1 MAVRMLDTAS
11 AALQWLRERG
21 CTDLALDSRRIRGGE
36 GFIAWPGHATDA
48 RQHVGAALAAGARA
62 CLVEQTGVEAFGFDD
77 ERVAA
82 MPGLKALT
90 GQLADQWFGE
100 PSREVT
106 LIATTGTN
114 GKTST
119 SWWVAQAL
127 SALGRPCGLIGT
139 LGVGRPGELT
149 PTGLTTPDP
158 ITLHRTL
165 REFAQAGLRHCAI
178 EASSIGMDEHRLN
191 GTRIAVALFTNFTR
205 DHLDYHG
212 GMAAYWEAKAQL
224 FAWPGLR
231 SAVVNLDDPKGE
243 DLVSRLQGRDV
254 AVCRYGLHPQA
265 DLQARAVGYSGG
277 GLGFE
282 LVEGHDTARV
292 QTALIGE
299 YNVSNLLAVVGALRA
314 LGVSLGDA
322 AGACARLG
330 PVPGRMQRIDGEG
343 APSVVVDY
351 AHTPDALDKVLLALR
366 PFAQERGGQL
376 WCVFGCGGDRDRSKR
391 PQMGAVAQ
399 ARADRVI
406 VTSDNPRSEAPM
418 RIIEEIV
425 AGMRPAPM
433 LQAIEDR
440 RVAIATAVAAADV
453 RDVILLAGKGHEDYQ
468 EVAGQRL
475 PFSDIEEAQAAQ
487 NMRRARS

>member
-1 MAVRMLDTAS
+1 MAPRVIETVAGAID
-11 AALQWLRERG
+11 WLRERG
-21 CTDLALDSRRIRGGE
+21 CTDLALDSRRIQGGE
-36 GFIAWPGHATDA
+36 AFIAWPGHATDA
-48 RQHVGAALAAGARA
+48 RQHVAAALAAGARA
-62 CLVEQTGVEAFGFDD
+62 CLVERSGVEAFGFDD
-77 ERVAA
+77 PRIAA
-82 MPGLKALT
+82 MPGLKAAT
-90 GQLADQWFGE
+90 GLLADLWFGE

-149 PTGLTTPDP
+149 STGLTTPDP

-165 REFAQAGLRHCAI
+165 RAFAQAGLSHCAI
-178 EASSIGMDEHRLN
+178 EASSIGIDERRLD

-224 FAWPGLR
+224 FAWPGLL

-282 LVEGHDTARV
+282 LVEGHDTAQV
-292 QTALIGE
+292 QTTLIGE

-314 LGVSLGDA
+314 LGVPLGEA
-322 AGACARLG
+322 ASACQQLG
-330 PVPGRMQRIDGEG
+330 PVPGRMQRLDGEG
-343 APSVVVDY
+343 APSVP
-351 AHTPDALDKVLLALR
+351 TPRMRWTRCCLR
-366 PFAQERGGQL
+366 CAPSR
-376 WCVFGCGGDRDRSKR
+376 RSVAASS
-391 PQMGAVAQ
+391 GACSA
-399 ARADRVI
+399 AA
-406 VTSDNPRSEAPM
+406 
-418 RIIEEIV
+418 
-425 AGMRPAPM
+425 
-433 LQAIEDR
+433 
-440 RVAIATAVAAADV
+440 ATATAASGPRWA
-453 RDVILLAGKGHEDYQ
+453 RW
-468 EVAGQRL
+468 
-475 PFSDIEEAQAAQ
+475 P
-487 NMRRARS
+487 RRALTG

>member
-1 MAVRMLDTAS
+1 MAPRVIETVAGAID
-11 AALQWLRERG
+11 WLRERG
-21 CTDLALDSRRIRGGE
+21 CTDLALDSRRIQGGE
-36 GFIAWPGHATDA
+36 AFIAWPGHATDA
-48 RQHVGAALAAGARA
+48 RQHVAAALAAGARA
-62 CLVEQTGVEAFGFDD
+62 CLVERSGVEAFGFDD
-77 ERVAA
+77 PRIAA
-82 MPGLKALT
+82 MPGLKAAT
-90 GQLADQWFGE
+90 GLLADLWFGE

-149 PTGLTTPDP
+149 STGLTTPDP

-165 REFAQAGLRHCAI
+165 RAFAQAGLSHCAI
-178 EASSIGMDEHRLN
+178 EASSIGIDERRLD

-224 FAWPGLR
+224 FAWPGLL

-282 LVEGHDTARV
+282 LVEGHDTAQV
-292 QTALIGE
+292 QTTLIGE

-314 LGVSLGDA
+314 LGVPLGEA
-322 AGACARLG
+322 ASACQQLG
-330 PVPGRMQRIDGEG
+330 PVPGRMQRLDGEG

-406 VTSDNPRSEAPM
+406 VTSDNPRSEPPM

-440 RVAIATAVAAADV
+440 RVAIATAIAAADP

-468 EVAGQRL
+468 EVAGERL
-475 PFSDIEEAQAAQ
+475 PFSDVDEAAAAQ
-487 NMRRARS
+487 QARRSRP